1 MGVGTPIHPP
11 PGAGAALLTHSQ
23 ADGAQT
29 SWWEL
34 EELLPGF
41 APPPAVPELG
51 AVQQQVASKKFCNRI
66 TRKETGACGGMA
78 MIISD
83 TSRAWREGAARLSH
97 PPAAWACR
105 LLPGLSFASRS
116 SVFGAQCWESV
127 WLCKARLWGQ
137 GLTAAGEDGADLSE
151 QVVVASE
158 GKAAVKVLRGTL
170 GIKSVKLTTS
180 LSSWE
185 TGRRAVEQGLL
196 ECGGRAFGA
205 VCVVAGVCL
214 TLKSLSLGALFR
226 HLIIRSPG
234 SGNHPQSFHFP
245 WLLVYSLW
253 VGTSLLPTPDP
264 LSFRLCPALCP
275 RGLSPHPATPRGPT
289 GPTTSTHLNSP

>member
-1 MGVGTPIHPP
+1 MPVILLVIAVPTPRDRRWAEYRKGSLPSSLYPRKRGGENRESRVLSVGVGTPIHPP

-116 SVFGAQCWESV
+116 SVFGAQCWEGV

-137 GLTAAGEDGADLSE
+137 
-151 QVVVASE
+151 
-158 GKAAVKVLRGTL
+158 
-170 GIKSVKLTTS
+170 I
-180 LSSWE
+180 
-185 TGRRAVEQGLL
+185 
-196 ECGGRAFGA
+196 
-205 VCVVAGVCL
+205 
-214 TLKSLSLGALFR
+214 
-226 HLIIRSPG
+226 
-234 SGNHPQSFHFP
+234 
-245 WLLVYSLW
+245 
-253 VGTSLLPTPDP
+253 
-264 LSFRLCPALCP
+264 
-275 RGLSPHPATPRGPT
+275 
-289 GPTTSTHLNSP
+289 